1 MTRRTNAEL
10 LEENRNL
17 ELDNLALKKALEDRD
32 AELISFATYQ
42 RDFQNRWALHA
53 DEWHNLYSIDCPQY
67 WANLIKF
74 AGQAKQ
80 EVLSLIPTT
89 K

>member
-10 LEENRNL
+10 LEENR
-17 ELDNLALKKALEDRD
+17 ALKKALEDRD
-32 AELISFATYQ
+32 AELISWATYQ

-67 WANLIKF
+67 WASLIKF